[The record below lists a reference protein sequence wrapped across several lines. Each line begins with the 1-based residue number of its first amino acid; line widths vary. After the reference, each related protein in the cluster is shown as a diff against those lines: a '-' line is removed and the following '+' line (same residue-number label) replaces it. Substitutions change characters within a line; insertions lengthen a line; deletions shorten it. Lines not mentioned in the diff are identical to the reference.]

1 MFLLTGKRRFEQVVH
16 EATLLQQT
24 NGHAKM
30 LEQGKPAE
38 IREITTVQRQLS
50 PMFPVKVFPAKASM
64 QRRVANSTQSDSVN
78 SAQFKA
84 VARELTLQ
92 RTSFIVR
99 FFAAVAQL
107 H

>member
-50 PMFPVKVFPAKASM
+50 PMFPIKFFRPKPACNGVLRIPLN
-64 QRRVANSTQSDSVN
+64 QIQSIAHN
-78 SAQFKA
+78 L
-84 VARELTLQ
+84 RL
-92 RTSFIVR
+92 
-99 FFAAVAQL
+99 
-107 H
+107 